1 MGKYASG
8 LTLKQIC
15 ELEVE
20 ELKAILSKYDMFEE
34 DKEEIEN
41 MVQEGYFQAHQLA
54 RGGRV
59 LERLLKENNI
69 EIDMKRYLQLDIEER
84 EKFEW

>member
-1 MGKYASG
+1 MGKHGPG
-8 LTLKQIC
+8 LTIKEVC

-20 ELKAILSKYDMFEE
+20 ELKEILSKYDISKE
-34 DKEEIEN
+34 DKEEIED

-59 LERLLKENNI
+59 LERLLEENNI
-69 EIDMKRYLQLDIEER
+69 KVDMKRYQELDIEEQ

>member
-8 LTLKQIC
+8 LTLKQVC

-20 ELKAILSKYDMFEE
+20 ELKTILSKYDISKE

-54 RGGRV
+54 RSGRV
-59 LERLLKENNI
+59 LERLLEENNI
-69 EIDMKRYLQLDIEER
+69 KADLKRYQELDKEE
-84 EKFEW
+84 EQKYKW